1 MEVVELRADD
11 AAAIEQTAAILV
23 AGFRTQAPT
32 AWPDLVAARQEVLAS
47 CAVGRLSLIARD
59 DDGNVLGW
67 IGGESHYDGH
77 VWELHPL
84 VVAPAWQGQG
94 IGRALVAA
102 LETRAR
108 ERGGLTLFLGTD
120 DEIDQTSL
128 SGVELYPEPLAHLA
142 AIRNLRRHPCGF
154 YQRLGFA
161 IVGVIPDA
169 NGFGKPDILM
179 AKSLR
184 RQPAAGGS
192 PVSPTL
198 EEEER

>member
-1 MEVVELRADD
+1 MEIVELRVDD
-11 AAAIEQTAAILV
+11 TAAIEQTAAILV

-32 AWPDLVAARQEVLAS
+32 AWPDLDAAREEVRAS
-47 CAVGRLSLIARD
+47 CAEGRLSLIARD
-59 DDGNVLGW
+59 DAGAVLGW
-67 IGGESHYDGH
+67 IGGEAQYDGH

-84 VVAPAWQGQG
+84 VVDPARQGRG

-102 LETRAR
+102 LETRVR
-108 ERGGLTLFLGTD
+108 ERGGLTLLLGTD
-120 DEIDQTSL
+120 DEVDQTSL
-128 SGVELYPEPLAHLA
+128 SGIELYPEPLAHLA
-142 AIRNLRRHPCGF
+142 AIRNLRRHPFGF
-154 YQRLGFA
+154 YQRLGFT

-184 RQPAAGGS
+184 RQPAANKS
-192 PVSPTL
+192 PILSTL